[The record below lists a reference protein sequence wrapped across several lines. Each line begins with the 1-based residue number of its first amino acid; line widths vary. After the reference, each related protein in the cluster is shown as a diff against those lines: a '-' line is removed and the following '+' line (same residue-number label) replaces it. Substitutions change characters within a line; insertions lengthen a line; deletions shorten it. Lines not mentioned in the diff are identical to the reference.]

1 MTYTGKPVKRF
12 EDPRLVSGQGS
23 YVDDIKIDGLLHAAI
38 LRSPHGHARVN
49 GIHTSR
55 ARGLHGVVAVITSED
70 IAGILSDLP
79 TRAMSGEWEVDE
91 FNAPEHPVLAK
102 DKVNYVGQTVA
113 VVVAESPQQARDAL
127 ELIEVDYNPLPA
139 IVDPRE
145 AAAEGSVPI
154 HQDLGSN
161 VALRIHHD
169 RQGEDLD
176 AAFAKADRVV
186 RQRYDVQRLAP
197 MPMETRG
204 LVAHYQPEEDFLTIW
219 TSTQSPHRVKRQIAR
234 LLDRPESSVR
244 VIAPDVGGG
253 FGEKGGVFPEDLAIA
268 YLSVSLGKPIKW
280 VADRQENMLGFH
292 GRGHTVDVEAAVQ
305 SDGTIL
311 GIKLQIIGDGGAYFG
326 NSTPGPPYRASHRII
341 GPYKTPC
348 ARIEVLGVVTNKP
361 PTGAYR
367 GAGGPEAAFCM
378 ERTVDLIALDLGL
391 DPSEVRRKNL
401 IDNDAF
407 PYETPTGLTYD
418 SGDYET
424 VLDRA
429 LALSGYAEWR
439 RRARESRS
447 STGPLI
453 GVGLATVIKM
463 SGGSGNSREEEAWL
477 NIDPAGRVTAM
488 TGVSPHG
495 QGSATAFSQIVADE
509 LGVTPG
515 DVRVLHGDTAVVPS
529 GGGTGATR
537 ATVVGG
543 SALYLVAREA
553 REKLT
558 RIAGHLLECSPQDVA
573 LQNGRALNSRDLQ
586 QNVTFEELASAAY
599 NEERLAP
606 GTEVGLEFSGSF
618 TLGRVHQSPHSFS
631 AHVVVA
637 EVSRETGE
645 TRILRYVALHDCGR
659 IINPVLVEGQ
669 VHGGIV
675 QGIGQ
680 ALWEGMVYDEL
691 GQPLTGSLMDY
702 AMPIA
707 GRIPELITETVE
719 TPSPM
724 NPLGIKGVG
733 ELPTVAAP
741 VAVANAI
748 MDALSPLGIRHIDT
762 PLTAEKVWRA
772 IHGEREAG

>member
-38 LRSPHGHARVN
+38 LRSPHGHASLN
-49 GIHTSR
+49 AIDTSR
-55 ARGLHGVVAVITSED
+55 ARALHGVVAVITSED

-79 TRAMSGEWEVDE
+79 TRSMSGEWEVDE

-145 AAAEGSVPI
+145 AAAKGSAPI
-154 HQDLGSN
+154 HQELGSN

-186 RQRYDVQRLAP
+186 GQRYNVQRLAP

-439 RRARESRS
+439 RRAIESRS

-463 SGGSGNSREEEAWL
+463 SGGSGDSREEEAWL

-558 RIAGHLLECSPQDVA
+558 QIAGHLLECSPRNVA

-586 QNVTFEELASAAY
+586 QNVTFEELASTAY

-606 GTEVGLEFSGSF
+606 GTEAGLEFSGSF

-680 ALWEGMVYDEL
+680 ALWEGMVYDEM